1 MMTSLLP
8 AGSIRRF
15 GRCLRIFSISTA
27 GLVLLGSMIG
37 ILGSLVLPSTASA
50 LSSSPVI
57 TILPASPGG
66 SSTSSTCNS
75 SSLCSLP
82 HAISIADSIFSGD
95 AVTIKLVSD
104 SGGTCTTTSPCTFD
118 GNFFVS
124 SGSEA
129 SLTIEGTG
137 TGSNSSA
144 ASVLNGGGTGSTLIL
159 TNSASFPV
167 TLDNVTVTGGNS
179 YGGGITN
186 AGTMTVTDSTISGNT
201 ASYEG
206 GGIYNNGGTMTVTD
220 STISGNTAGS
230 NGGGGIFNYSGTMT
244 VADSTISG
252 NTASSG
258 GGGITNAGTMT
269 VTDSTISGNSTGSGG
284 SGGGIFNYSG
294 TMTVADSTISGNT
307 ASYDG
312 GGIYNNSSTS
322 TMTVTDSTISD
333 NTASSNGGGGIYN
346 SSGTMTVA
354 DSTIS
359 GNSSSGGGGIYN
371 NGTTTFAGS
380 IVADQTSGGNCS
392 GSVIDAG
399 YNLSNGTSCGF
410 GTTSGSTSKDSV
422 TNLDLSTTLAN
433 NGGPTETIAIPGSSA
448 AAAFISSP
456 ATVTL
461 GSSTVDLCG
470 GSTTSSEN
478 SYGGANL
485 ALDQRGVSRPATGC
499 SAGAYQYQAPL
510 TVTSITPT
518 VGSTV
523 GGTTVTITG
532 SGFSSGA
539 TVDFGT
545 VAGTSVTV
553 VSSTSIT
560 VVSPAEV
567 TGTVNVMVTMNSRTS
582 GIVTGDQFSY
592 EAAYTALTPTRIC
605 DTRSAAS
612 IGGTGDVAS
621 GVSGQCANSGTPLSA
636 SSPLDV
642 TVAGIAGVPTT
653 GVSAV
658 VLNVTSVNQATAGF
672 VTVYPAG
679 ASQPSTSNL
688 NFKMSDAVANL
699 VEVGVGSNGQVAISS
714 DTTTDIVV
722 DVEGYYSVPA
732 AAGQGLYNGLSAPA
746 RICDTRPFNPSNLTG
761 GDAQCIG
768 KTLAPNT
775 PLSVQVTGNGGI
787 PSFGVTAVVLNLT
800 AVGYTSGGYLTA
812 YSGNIT
818 TPPLVSNVNFHSG
831 EGAVPNRVI
840 VPVSSTGTINLV
852 SDVTTDALVD
862 VNGYFTTAGSS
873 STGAQFNAEA
883 APVRILDT
891 RCAVSPAPSYCAG
904 ENIPT
909 ENASI
914 GTVGSGKT
922 ITVTVTGLAN
932 VPKTAT
938 AVVLNVTVTN
948 TSTGGYLVVYPGS
961 GKPPTASD
969 LNWTKGT
976 TTANLV
982 IATPSST
989 GTVTIYNFSGTTDV
1003 MVDVMGWY

>member
-1 MMTSLLP
+1 MTTSLLP
-8 AGSIRRF
+8 TGSIRRF

-104 SGGTCTTTSPCTFD
+104 SGETCTTTSPCTFD

-244 VADSTISG
+244 VADSIISD

-294 TMTVADSTISGNT
+294 TMTVADSIISGNT

-322 TMTVTDSTISD
+322 TMTVTDSTISG

-346 SSGTMTVA
+346 SGGTMTVA

-359 GNSSSGGGGIYN
+359 GNSSSSGGGIYN

-461 GSSTVDLCG
+461 GGISINLC
-470 GSTTSSEN
+470 SDTSYTTSSG
-478 SYGGANL
+478 YKANL
-485 ALDQRGVSRPATGC
+485 SVDQRGVSRPATGC

-545 VAGTSVTV
+545 VAGTSVTD

-567 TGTVNVMVTMNSRTS
+567 TGTVNVTVTVNSRTS
-582 GIVTGDQFSY
+582 GTVSGDQFTY

-605 DTRSAAS
+605 DTRSA

-746 RICDTRPFNPSNLTG
+746 RICDTRSGNPSNLTG
-761 GDAQCIG
+761 GDAQCNS
-768 KTLAPNT
+768 KTLAPGT

>member
-1 MMTSLLP
+1 M
-8 AGSIRRF
+8 
-15 GRCLRIFSISTA
+15 
-27 GLVLLGSMIG
+27 
-37 ILGSLVLPSTASA
+37 
-50 LSSSPVI
+50 
-57 TILPASPGG
+57 
-66 SSTSSTCNS
+66 
-75 SSLCSLP
+75 
-82 HAISIADSIFSGD
+82 
-95 AVTIKLVSD
+95 
-104 SGGTCTTTSPCTFD
+104 
-118 GNFFVS
+118 
-124 SGSEA
+124 
-129 SLTIEGTG
+129 
-137 TGSNSSA
+137 
-144 ASVLNGGGTGSTLIL
+144 
-159 TNSASFPV
+159 
-167 TLDNVTVTGGNS
+167 
-179 YGGGITN
+179 
-186 AGTMTVTDSTISGNT
+186 
-201 ASYEG
+201 
-206 GGIYNNGGTMTVTD
+206 
-220 STISGNTAGS
+220 
-230 NGGGGIFNYSGTMT
+230 
-244 VADSTISG
+244 
-252 NTASSG
+252 
-258 GGGITNAGTMT
+258 
-269 VTDSTISGNSTGSGG
+269 
-284 SGGGIFNYSG
+284 
-294 TMTVADSTISGNT
+294 
-307 ASYDG
+307 
-312 GGIYNNSSTS
+312 
-322 TMTVTDSTISD
+322 
-333 NTASSNGGGGIYN
+333 
-346 SSGTMTVA
+346 
-354 DSTIS
+354 
-359 GNSSSGGGGIYN
+359 
-371 NGTTTFAGS
+371 
-380 IVADQTSGGNCS
+380 
-392 GSVIDAG
+392 
-399 YNLSNGTSCGF
+399 
-410 GTTSGSTSKDSV
+410 
-422 TNLDLSTTLAN
+422 
-433 NGGPTETIAIPGSSA
+433 
-448 AAAFISSP
+448 
-456 ATVTL
+456 
-461 GSSTVDLCG
+461 
-470 GSTTSSEN
+470 
-478 SYGGANL
+478 
-485 ALDQRGVSRPATGC
+485 
-499 SAGAYQYQAPL
+499 
-510 TVTSITPT
+510 TSITPT

>member
-1 MMTSLLP
+1 MTTSLLP
-8 AGSIRRF
+8 TGSIRRF

-104 SGGTCTTTSPCTFD
+104 SGETCTTTSPCTFD

-244 VADSTISG
+244 VADSI
-252 NTASSG
+252 
-258 GGGITNAGTMT
+258 
-269 VTDSTISGNSTGSGG
+269 
-284 SGGGIFNYSG
+284 
-294 TMTVADSTISGNT
+294 ISGNT

-346 SSGTMTVA
+346 SGGTMTVA

-359 GNSSSGGGGIYN
+359 GNSSSSGGGIYN

-392 GSVIDAG
+392 GSVTDAG

-461 GSSTVDLCG
+461 GGISINLC
-470 GSTTSSEN
+470 SDTSYTTSSG
-478 SYGGANL
+478 YKANL
-485 ALDQRGVSRPATGC
+485 SVDQRGVSRPATGC

-545 VAGTSVTV
+545 VAGTSVTD

-567 TGTVNVMVTMNSRTS
+567 TGTVNVTVTVNSRTS
-582 GIVTGDQFSY
+582 GTVSGDQFTY

-605 DTRSAAS
+605 DTRSA

-658 VLNVTSVNQATAGF
+658 VLNVTAVNQATAGF

-746 RICDTRPFNPSNLTG
+746 RICDTRSGNPSNLTG
-761 GDAQCIG
+761 GDAQCNS
-768 KTLAPNT
+768 KTLAPGT

-818 TPPLVSNVNFHSG
+818 TPPLVSNVNFHPG

>member
-137 TGSNSSA
+137 TGSGSSA
-144 ASVLNGGGTGSTLIL
+144 ATVLKGGGSSTTLIL

-206 GGIYNNGGTMTVTD
+206 GGIYNNGGTMTVT
-220 STISGNTAGS
+220 
-230 NGGGGIFNYSGTMT
+230 
-244 VADSTISG
+244 DSTISG

-346 SSGTMTVA
+346 SGGTMTVA

-461 GSSTVDLCG
+461 GGISINLC
-470 GSTTSSEN
+470 SDTSYTTSSG
-478 SYGGANL
+478 YKANL
-485 ALDQRGVSRPATGC
+485 SVDQRGVSRPATGC